1 MLLVSCI
8 LSVELFFFMQK
19 TAYDMRISAWSS
31 DVCSSDLW
39 SNRDLQLEWA
49 THRDKLQPGAAEEW
63 QLTIKGG
70 KKEAVA
76 AELLAGLYDASLD
89 ALKPHRWNWNRLSPE
104 RLLGSSWTDHWT
116 FTTRSEE
123 HRVGKEGVRTVRL
136 RGEPANEKKT

>member
-89 ALKPHRWNWNRLSPE
+89 ALRPE
-104 RLLGSSWTDHWT
+104 ER
-116 FTTRSEE
+116 
-123 HRVGKEGVRTVRL
+123 RVGKEDVCMRRH
-136 RGEPANEKKT
+136 RCWSSQSRQ